1 MRYKAKVI
9 LAHLLYAL
17 GLLQLWQRIK
27 LNRRAVVLMY
37 HRVLPSEERRQ
48 SGSHPAIMVDPDTF
62 DRQMGVVKHRFKVL
76 SLEEFA
82 DRIERKVPFENS
94 SCLIT
99 FDDGWKDNVTHALPI
114 LKKHELSAVVFLPVN
129 YIGEKRLF
137 WQEAL
142 VHLLGTAINEARRDP
157 ARAARIHEIV
167 APLGLEEILS
177 FQDDDPRQRVME
189 LISRKRKTF
198 EQDTLDMALAGLRSE
213 LCMEGADANEIDS
226 FLDWEDVERMSRR
239 GIQFGGHGAEH
250 RLLSEMSVEEARE
263 DITLSKDVIDLRV
276 KPSIL
281 TFSYPRGYW
290 TPQVASL
297 VKASGFR
304 LAFLAKGGSVTSEDD
319 PYTLRRINI
328 AQDGTETT
336 PMFLARVVGL
346 F

>member
-1 MRYKAKVI
+1 MKYKAKVF

-17 GLLQLWQRIK
+17 GLLQLLQRIK

-62 DRQMGVVKHRFKVL
+62 DKQMRVVKNRFKVL

-129 YIGEKRLF
+129 YIGQKRLF
-137 WQEAL
+137 WQETL
-142 VHLLGTAINEARRDP
+142 VHLLGAAFNEAKREP
-157 ARAARIHEIV
+157 GKAARIREIV

-177 FQDDDPRQRVME
+177 FQDDDPRQRVMG
-189 LISRKRKTF
+189 LISRKRKSF
-198 EQDTLDMALAGLRSE
+198 ELDTLDRVLAGLRSE
-213 LCMEGADANEIDS
+213 LRMESGDANGIDR
-226 FLDWEDVERMSRR
+226 FLDWKDVHGMSRH

-250 RLLSEMSVEEARE
+250 RLLSEMPIEEARK

-276 KPSIL
+276 KPAVP

-304 LAFLAKGGSVTSEDD
+304 LAFLAKGGSVTSDDD
-319 PYTLRRINI
+319 PFTLRRINI
-328 AQDGTETT
+328 GQDGTEST

>member
-1 MRYKAKVI
+1 MKHALKVI
-9 LAHLLYAL
+9 LSHTLYAL

-27 LNRRAVVLMY
+27 LKRRAVVLMY
-37 HRVLPSEERRQ
+37 HRVLPYEERLK
-48 SGSHPAIMVDPDTF
+48 SGSHPAIIVDPDTF
-62 DRQMGVVKHRFKVL
+62 DKQMGVVKHRFNML

-99 FDDGWKDNVTHALPI
+99 FDDGWKDNVIHALPI

-129 YIGEKRLF
+129 YIGQKRLF

-142 VHLLGTAINEARRDP
+142 VHLLGAAINEGRRKP
-157 ARAARIHEIV
+157 AKATRIREIV

-177 FQDDDPRQRVME
+177 FQDEDPRQRVME
-189 LISRKRKTF
+189 LISRKRKNF
-198 EQDTLDMALAGLRSE
+198 ERDMLDTALADLRIE
-213 LCMEGADANEIDS
+213 LRMGNADADGIDR
-226 FLDWEDVERMSRR
+226 FLNWDDVDSMSRQ
-239 GIQFGGHGAEH
+239 GIRFGGHGAEH
-250 RLLSEMSVEEARE
+250 HLLSEMPIEDARK

-276 KPSIL
+276 KPAVP

-304 LAFLAKGGSVTSEDD
+304 LAFLAKGGSVTAQDD
-319 PYTLRRINI
+319 PFTLRRINI
-328 AQDGTETT
+328 GQDGTEST